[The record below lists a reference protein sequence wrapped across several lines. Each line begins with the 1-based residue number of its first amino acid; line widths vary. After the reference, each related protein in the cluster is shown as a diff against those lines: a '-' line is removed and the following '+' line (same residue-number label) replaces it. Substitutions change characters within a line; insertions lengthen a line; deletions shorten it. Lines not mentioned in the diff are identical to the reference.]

1 MEWKSDWGL
10 RGRMVLTMFLLF
22 ALYIVFILV
31 LSQYMG
37 LFGVVV
43 VMGLFSLGQFFF
55 SDRLA
60 LYSMGASTVEESEYP
75 QLHATVG
82 RLSQQADLPKPTVA
96 VADTRV
102 PNAFATGRSPSK
114 STVCVTQGLL
124 QTLDEEELEGVL
136 AHELAH
142 VKNRD
147 VMVMTIA
154 SFLSTIAFLIVRWG
168 WLFGGGRNRQGGG
181 GMIVAILVSLV
192 VWIVSFVLIRTL
204 SRYREYAAD
213 RGGAAIT
220 GNPSALA
227 SALLT
232 ISGRMDRVPNAFATG
247 RSPSKSTVCVT
258 QGLLQTLD
266 EEELEGVL
274 AHELA
279 HVKNRDV
286 MVMTIA
292 SFLSTIAFIIV
303 RWGWLFGGG
312 RNRQGGGGM
321 VVAVL
326 VSLVVWIVSFVLIR
340 TLSRYREYSAD
351 RGGAAITGNPSA
363 LASAL
368 LTISGRMDHVPKEDL
383 REQSEMNAFFVIPI
397 RSDFVGRIFSTHPPT
412 EKRVER
418 LREMA
423 GEMER

>member
-1 MEWKSDWGL
+1 MEWKPDWGL

-22 ALYIVFILV
+22 ALYIVFIAI

-37 LFGVVV
+37 LFGIVV

-60 LYSMGASTVEESEYP
+60 LYSMGASKVDENEYP
-75 QLHATVG
+75 KLHATVG

-102 PNAFATGRSPSK
+102 PNAFATGRSPKK

-124 QTLDEEELEGVL
+124 RTLDEEELEGVV

-142 VKNRD
+142 IKNRD

-204 SRYREYAAD
+204 SRYREYSAD

-232 ISGRMDRVPNAFATG
+232 ISGRMDRVP
-247 RSPSKSTVCVT
+247 
-258 QGLLQTLD
+258 
-266 EEELEGVL
+266 
-274 AHELA
+274 
-279 HVKNRDV
+279 
-286 MVMTIA
+286 
-292 SFLSTIAFIIV
+292 
-303 RWGWLFGGG
+303 
-312 RNRQGGGGM
+312 
-321 VVAVL
+321 
-326 VSLVVWIVSFVLIR
+326 
-340 TLSRYREYSAD
+340 
-351 RGGAAITGNPSA
+351 
-363 LASAL
+363 
-368 LTISGRMDHVPKEDL
+368 KEDL

-397 RSDFVGRIFSTHPPT
+397 KSDFVGRIFSTHPPT

-423 GEMER
+423 GELER

>member
-1 MEWKSDWGL
+1 MEWKPDWGL

-22 ALYIVFILV
+22 ALYIVFIGI

-37 LFGVVV
+37 LFGVVI

-60 LYSMGASTVEESEYP
+60 LYSMGASKVEENEYP
-75 QLHATVG
+75 KLHAAVG

-142 VKNRD
+142 IKNRD

-204 SRYREYAAD
+204 SRYREYSAD

-232 ISGRMDRVPNAFATG
+232 ISGRMDRVP
-247 RSPSKSTVCVT
+247 
-258 QGLLQTLD
+258 
-266 EEELEGVL
+266 
-274 AHELA
+274 
-279 HVKNRDV
+279 
-286 MVMTIA
+286 
-292 SFLSTIAFIIV
+292 
-303 RWGWLFGGG
+303 
-312 RNRQGGGGM
+312 
-321 VVAVL
+321 
-326 VSLVVWIVSFVLIR
+326 
-340 TLSRYREYSAD
+340 
-351 RGGAAITGNPSA
+351 
-363 LASAL
+363 
-368 LTISGRMDHVPKEDL
+368 KEDL

-397 RSDFVGRIFSTHPPT
+397 QSDFVGRIFSTHPPT

-423 GEMER
+423 GELER